1 MESSLGSNQEPYII
15 GSLDDGIGQ
24 LPDHKKRIDELNQV
38 TKKTQSDDNCINCPI
53 ASGCSYCT
61 AYNYEVFGT
70 VNKRATFICNNH
82 KVGALATLYF
92 NKLVND
98 KTEYDK
104 IKIDYELV
112 KDLIDEKEWSNLQW
126 EG

>member
-1 MESSLGSNQEPYII
+1 MRYLV
-15 GSLDDGIGQ
+15 Q
-24 LPDHKKRIDELNQV
+24 LINEL
-38 TKKTQSDDNCINCPI
+38 
-53 ASGCSYCT
+53 
-61 AYNYEVFGT
+61 
-70 VNKRATFICNNH
+70 H